1 VSRNYYWFETTDGL
15 EKEKEVVRNCSTRMF
30 LHWEE
35 RYREN
40 DEKPEV
46 EYQIFAD
53 MVRTLYA

>member
-1 VSRNYYWFETTDGL
+1 V
-15 EKEKEVVRNCSTRMF
+15 
-30 LHWEE
+30 E

-46 EYQIFAD
+46 EYQIFVD